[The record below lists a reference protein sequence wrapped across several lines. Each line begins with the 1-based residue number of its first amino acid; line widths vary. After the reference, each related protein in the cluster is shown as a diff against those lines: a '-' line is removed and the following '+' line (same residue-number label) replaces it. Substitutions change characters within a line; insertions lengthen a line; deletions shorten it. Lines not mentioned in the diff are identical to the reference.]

1 MTGHTTRFIQDFLL
15 EHPIK
20 GKVLEVGSRYVNG
33 EIRNVF
39 EENGL
44 EYTGLDMVAGRCVD
58 IVCNAH
64 DIKKNL
70 KRASFDLVVCVDTLE
85 HDDKFWLSVENM
97 RWVLKRGGWLVIK
110 APSLHCN
117 IHDWP
122 SDYYRFLEPVFKE
135 IFFEGFKDVFTQ
147 TLVGSGATDMP
158 DSIVGYGRK
167 P

>member
-1 MTGHTTRFIQDFLL
+1 MTGHTKQFIEEFLV

-33 EIRNVF
+33 SIKSIF
-39 EENGL
+39 ELNGL
-44 EYTGLDMVAGRCVD
+44 KYTGLDMVKGTDVD
-58 IVCNAH
+58 VVLNAH
-64 DIKKNL
+64 DIKKEI
-70 KRASFDLVVCVDTLE
+70 KKASFNLVVCADTLE
-85 HDDKFWLSVENM
+85 HDNRFWLTVENM
-97 RWVLKRGGWLVIK
+97 RWVLKKGGWLVIK

-117 IHDWP
+117 LHEWP

-135 IFFEGFKDVFTQ
+135 VFFDGYEEVFTE
-147 TLVGSGATDMP
+147 TLIGTGTSESP

>member
-1 MTGHTTRFIQDFLL
+1 MTQHTKDFIIEFLDN
-15 EHPIK
+15 HKIK
-20 GKVLEVGSRYVNG
+20 GKVLDVGARYVNG
-33 EIRNVF
+33 EIRSIF
-39 EENGL
+39 EDRKI
-44 EYTGLDMVAGRCVD
+44 EYIGLDMVNGRDVD

-70 KRASFDLVVCVDTLE
+70 KRGSFDMVVCVDTLE

-97 RWVLKRGGWLVIK
+97 RWVLKKGGWLLIK

-135 IFFEGFKDVFTQ
+135 IFFLGFEDVFTQ
-147 TLVGSGATDMP
+147 TLVGSGVTDMP

>member
-33 EIRNVF
+33 EIKSIF

-44 EYTGLDMVAGRCVD
+44 KYTGLDMVKGRDVD
-58 IVCNAH
+58 IVLNAH
-64 DIKKNL
+64 DIKKEL
-70 KRASFDLVVCVDTLE
+70 KRGSFDLVVCVDTLE
-85 HDDKFWLSVENM
+85 HDDKFWLTVENM
-97 RWVLKRGGWLVIK
+97 RWVLKKGGWMVIK

-135 IFFEGFKDVFTQ
+135 VFFIGFEDVFTQ
-147 TLVGSGATDMP
+147 TLIGSGSGDMP